1 MKVLR
6 GGLRRLN
13 GDSIVMIPFFLQAVC
28 VGWWSRCMPR
38 CNDLLTFIACCLF
51 EIPTI

>member
-13 GDSIVMIPFFLQAVC
+13 GDSIVMVPFFCRLFVL
-28 VGWWSRCMPR
+28 VGGV
-38 CNDLLTFIACCLF
+38 DACPVVMTC
-51 EIPTI
+51 